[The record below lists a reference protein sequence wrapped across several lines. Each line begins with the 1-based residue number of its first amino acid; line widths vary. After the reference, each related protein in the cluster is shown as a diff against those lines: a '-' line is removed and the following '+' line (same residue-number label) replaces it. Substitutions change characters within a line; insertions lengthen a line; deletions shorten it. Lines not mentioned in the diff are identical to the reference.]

1 MIVSLAALTSHA
13 IAAPTPA
20 GLADLVTSLPGL
32 PASYTSKI
40 YSGFIPLDAAATKKM
55 FYWHVESQS
64 PTAATDPLV
73 LWTNGGPGC
82 SGLVGFMTEQ
92 GPFRPTADGNL
103 TLNPH
108 AWNFAANM
116 VFIEQPVGVGFSIA
130 PAGQVYGDA
139 EAAADNHA
147 FLVNF
152 IALKFPDYSTR
163 PLYITSESYGGHY
176 MPTLA
181 AEIVRQNV
189 LTNFKGF
196 AVGNPLTS
204 MPFRDEGEIS
214 TFANHQLIPNPLF
227 GKYLSSGCPG
237 QWNSTVPSPAC
248 VEVQSRI
255 ENLTSGL
262 DPYAL
267 DFPVCGGPLAS
278 SRGDR
283 RALLNALARAK
294 GRGEH
299 EGGPAP
305 STYFPENYTP
315 CDMDWTTQYL
325 NRADVQAAIHVTPA
339 QGSEMAQQRGAGPVA
354 WASCSNAVGNG
365 FSAGDVNAPMMPVYS
380 YLLNQET
387 MPKLNML
394 VYSGDDDSVCSTPG
408 TQQWLWGPTLN
419 LSVTDEWSP
428 WTMDSFAGI
437 PAQISGYHVLFNG
450 DAAGANG
457 LHFATVHGAGHMVP
471 ATRPSQ
477 ALELFKRFLG
487 GTW

>member
-1 MIVSLAALTSHA
+1 MLSTLLLSSAFAE
-13 IAAPTPA
+13 PTPA
-20 GLADLVTSLPGL
+20 GLADLVTALPGL
-32 PASYTSKI
+32 PASYTGKI

-55 FYWHVESQS
+55 FYWHVESLS
-64 PTAATDPLV
+64 PTQGTDPLV
-73 LWTNGGPGC
+73 IWTNGGPGC

-108 AWNFAANM
+108 SWNHLANM
-116 VFIEQPVGVGFSIA
+116 VFIEQPVGVGFSVA
-130 PAGQVYGDA
+130 PEGELYGDG
-139 EAAADNHA
+139 EAATDNHQ

-152 IALKFPDYSTR
+152 LKRYPDYAER

-189 LTNFKGF
+189 LKNFRGF

-204 MPFRDEGEIS
+204 MPFRDEGEIA
-214 TFANHQLIPNPLF
+214 TFANHQLISNPTF
-227 GKYLSSGCPG
+227 GAYLSNGCPA
-237 QWNSTVPSPAC
+237 QWNDTVPSAAC
-248 VEVQSRI
+248 GALMETIS
-255 ENLTSGL
+255 NLTAGL

-283 RALLNALARAK
+283 RALFRAIKRARASAS
-294 GRGEH
+294 GRVGS
-299 EGGPAP
+299 AA
-305 STYFPENYTP
+305 SSYFPENYTP
-315 CDMDWTTQYL
+315 CDMDWTMAYL
-325 NRADVQAAIHVTPA
+325 NRADVQAAIHVIAADIAPL
-339 QGSEMAQQRGAGPVA
+339 GAAAPVK
-354 WASCSNAVGNG
+354 WASCSDAVGAG
-365 FSAGDVNAPMMPVYS
+365 FSASDVNAPMMPVYR
-380 YLLNQET
+380 YLLDQT
-387 MPKLNML
+387 MLPKLNIL

-408 TQQWLWGPTLN
+408 TQEWLWGPTLALN
-419 LSVTDEWSP
+419 VTQEWAP
-428 WTMDSFAGI
+428 WTMSTFPGL
-437 PAQISGYHVLFNG
+437 PAQTCGYHVLFDG

-477 ALELFKRFLG
+477 ALELFRKFLASE
-487 GTW
+487 W